1 MTMSMKLHQI
11 HGKNRYCGPAAI
23 SAITGASTDDAAYAI
38 RCRSGQRFVKG
49 SEDRHVLEALL
60 ESGVFAE
67 RAYSA
72 PTGKGLTFAQ
82 WRRHSKGDRKA
93 GVVFL
98 VIAGNHYQVVSGRR
112 ATCGRLREIVSIAD
126 KRLKQR
132 ARVCAVWKL
141 IAPSKITP
149 PVQPKRSKDR
159 YASAR
164 AKARQLASKHGC
176 EIDIDRNYYGGFT
189 HYWVYGPDHVEADK
203 DYPYEGDH
211 IVHDW
216 DEVVE
221 RIEDIAK
228 FEASMAKP
236 LKV

>member
-159 YASAR
+159 HASAR
-164 AKARQLASKHGC
+164 AKARRLAKKHGC
-176 EIDIDRNYYGGFT
+176 LIDVEYMGADYGT
-189 HYWVYGPDHVEADK
+189 DYWVYGPDHVEADK
-203 DYPYEGDH
+203 DYPFEGDH
-211 IVHDW
+211 ICYHW
-216 DEVVE
+216 DDVVE

-236 LKV
+236 LKI